1 LSIFGKLLGLVEL
14 CRPANGITAGTGPAA
29 AAVVCGA
36 PSATA
41 AKLFLAGFLTYCAGA
56 AFNDLL
62 DRKTDKKER
71 PERPLPRGAV
81 TPAACAILVA
91 ALFSTAVLA
100 GFSVSLKVGL
110 WFAGVCALAAGYD
123 RLKSSL
129 FFRFFLMGASR
140 GANWAGG
147 LLACPTIVLLWAPIV
162 VFMWTQLLVFLAL
175 KKHHTAVA
183 FGILAF
189 SLFDAILVT
198 TVCTWRAGLLFYG
211 ALGVAAAGGRLFRM
225 T

>member
-1 LSIFGKLLGLVEL
+1 M

-62 DRKTDKKER
+62 DREKDKKER

-81 TPAACAILVA
+81 TPTSCAILVA
-91 ALFSTAVLA
+91 AFFSAAILA
-100 GFSVSLKVGL
+100 GFSVSPKVGL

-123 RLKSSL
+123 LLKGSL
-129 FFRFFLMGASR
+129 FLRFFLMGASR
-140 GANWAGG
+140 GANWAAG
-147 LLACPTIVLLWAPIV
+147 LLACPTVILLWAPIA
-162 VFMWTQLLVFLAL
+162 VFMWTELLVLLAL
-175 KKHHTAVA
+175 KKRHTAVA

-198 TVCTWRAGLLFYG
+198 TVWGWRVGLFFYG
-211 ALGVAAAGGRLFRM
+211 ALGLAAAGGRLFRM